1 MEENNNI
8 NKISKERLKR
18 YNDKLENLNQSIKYL
33 NDWTKNV
40 DVKEFL
46 EDLDMQKKYGI
57 FYAFQI
63 TVEIITDITAMIV
76 KDLKVVPKDDYSNIE
91 ILKTKKVITADL
103 VAKIGEA
110 NGLRNRIVH
119 DYNGL
124 DEDLAY
130 SNLLKLVKDLKI
142 FEDETKK
149 WLKMNY

>member
-18 YNDKLENLNQSIKYL
+18 YNDKFEYLNQSIKYL
-33 NDWTKNV
+33 NEWTKNV

>member
-8 NKISKERLKR
+8 IKISKERLKR
-18 YNDKLENLNQSIKYL
+18 YNDKLEYLNQSIKYL
-33 NDWTKNV
+33 NAWTKNV

-57 FYAFQI
+57 FHAFQI
-63 TVEIITDITAMIV
+63 TVEIITDITAMVV

-91 ILKTKKVITADL
+91 ILKKKNVITSDL
-103 VAKIGEA
+103 VAKISEA
-110 NGLRNRIVH
+110 NGLRNRLVH

-130 SNLLKLVKDLKI
+130 SNLLKFLKDLKV

>member
-18 YNDKLENLNQSIKYL
+18 YNDKLEYLNQSIKYL

-46 EDLDMQKKYGI
+46 KDLDMQKKYGI

>member
-8 NKISKERLKR
+8 NKISKKRLKR
-18 YNDKLENLNQSIKYL
+18 YNDKLEYLNQSIKYL

-91 ILKTKKVITADL
+91 ILKKKKVITSDL

-149 WLKMNY
+149 WLKMNC